1 MVKLLHAFKTCR
13 TGTAAVEFALALPV
27 LLVIILGGYQMAE
40 ATSAYRKTT
49 LTARTVAD
57 LTTQYTT
64 MTSDDVSTVLNA
76 SAQVMAPFDTSSLVI
91 VLTEYSTSVAG
102 VSTVTWSKSLNG
114 TPLVAG
120 TVAVLPASVAQVG
133 TSIVLSQ
140 VTYSFMP
147 VIAYKLTGPFKISSQ
162 LFMNPRSVQSIPY
175 TGS

>member
-1 MVKLLHAFKTCR
+1 MTRRLRAFAACR
-13 TGTAAVEFALALPV
+13 TGVAAVEFAVILPF
-27 LLVIILGGYQMAE
+27 LLLIVFGGYQMVE
-40 ATSAYRKTT
+40 ATSAYRKAT

-64 MTSDDVSTVLNA
+64 MGTADVATVLNA

-91 VLTEYSTSVAG
+91 VLTEFATNAAG

-120 TVAVLPASVAQVG
+120 KTVILPASVAQVG

-140 VTYSFMP
+140 VTYSFTP
-147 VIAYKLTGPFKISSQ
+147 AVAYKLTGPIAMSSQ
-162 LFMNPRSVQSIPY
+162 LFMNPRSIQSITY